1 MRGCTYAIKERVRSK
16 MDVVV
21 DKVLADY
28 SRGRSI
34 DVDEARK
41 KMTSYFRTL
50 SATRKLNERQLA
62 SFGLAYLREL
72 YEGPDPEYSGM

>member
-1 MRGCTYAIKERVRSK
+1 
-16 MDVVV
+16 MDVLV

-28 SRGRSI
+28 SCSRSI

-41 KMTSYFRTL
+41 KITLYFRTL
-50 SATRKLNERQLA
+50 SAARKLNERQLA